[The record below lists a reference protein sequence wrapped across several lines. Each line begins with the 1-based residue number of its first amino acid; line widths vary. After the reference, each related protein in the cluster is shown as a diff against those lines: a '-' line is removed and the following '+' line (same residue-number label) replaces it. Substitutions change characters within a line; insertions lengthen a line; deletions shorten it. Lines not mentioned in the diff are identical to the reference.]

1 MNEITCKVHLGYIHD
16 RTGAQVVV
24 SLIAVGFKISIF
36 VITIV
41 TTMIITII
49 AIIIII
55 LTPAINDQP
64 RSINRRCW
72 MMGQPRAFQRCV
84 AVLGDALLVGHVSGG
99 GGDGEYCGNDDDG
112 GDLDDGDDGDL
123 DDGDDG
129 DLDDDTYNESPN
141 IPLSPR

>member
-1 MNEITCKVHLGYIHD
+1 MHLGRLRTPLAALSPFHESYDISNYECKIVDEITCKVHLGYIHD

-36 VITIV
+36 VIVIV

-49 AIIIII
+49 III
-55 LTPAINDQP
+55 LIPAINDQP

-84 AVLGDALLVGHVSGG
+84 AVLGDSLLVGHVSGG
-99 GGDGEYCGNDDDG
+99 GGDGE
-112 GDLDDGDDGDL
+112 
-123 DDGDDG
+123 
-129 DLDDDTYNESPN
+129 
-141 IPLSPR
+141 

>member
-1 MNEITCKVHLGYIHD
+1 M
-16 RTGAQVVV
+16 V

-36 VITIV
+36 VIVIV

-84 AVLGDALLVGHVSGG
+84 AVLGDSLLMGHVSGR
-99 GGDGEYCGNDDDG
+99 GDGEYRDNDDDG
-112 GDLDDGDDGDL
+112 
-123 DDGDDG
+123 G